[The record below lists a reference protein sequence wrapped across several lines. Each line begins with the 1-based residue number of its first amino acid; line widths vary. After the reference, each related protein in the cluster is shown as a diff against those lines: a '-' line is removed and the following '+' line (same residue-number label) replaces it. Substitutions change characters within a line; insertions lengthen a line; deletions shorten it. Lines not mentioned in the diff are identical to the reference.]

1 MSKDQIW
8 KHIIGKFFREF
19 TEFFLPELH
28 KDIDFNK
35 KPKFLDNQ
43 LSKITQKSEGK
54 NRESDKL
61 VEVKLKDGSEKW
73 ILVHIEIQDSK
84 KDDFIFRMFQYYY
97 RIFDKFNKKIVA
109 LAVYTDSNS
118 KFNPAEYKD
127 SFYGTEIIY
136 KFNTYKVLDQKDKKE
151 FLKNNANP
159 FALVILS
166 SLYYLES
173 KKDDDKRYNFKIE
186 LTKLLLEKGYKK
198 KDVWDLFDF
207 IDVLMSFSNDKL
219 EKKYYKEIEDM
230 PKAKE
235 EKIIGGYQR
244 FVIKRKISEV
254 AKNMLKENISV
265 KLIAKVTGLKIREI
279 EELKKEIQTN

>member
-8 KHIIGKFFREF
+8 KHIIGKFFIEF

-173 KKDDDKRYNFKIE
+173 KKDEEKRYNFKIE

-219 EKKYYKEIEDM
+219 EKKYYKEIEEM
-230 PKAKE
+230 PKVKE
-235 EKIIGGYQR
+235 EKIIGG
-244 FVIKRKISEV
+244 FKKVAMKIATEMRTIEL
-254 AKNMLKENISV
+254 AKNMLKENISI
-265 KLIAKVTGLKIREI
+265 KIIAKVTGLKIEEI
-279 EELKKEIQTN
+279 EELKI